1 MGIVFLPRPPQ
12 WPNQP
17 CLCVCVCGWEASWC
31 VGGVLSFL
39 LSCPLFIPT
48 LLRPCR
54 GCTEEGRERKGTC
67 LHVRFTRTQRG
78 GKKKI
83 KLLRHARMRTRAYER
98 MLARSL
104 APRLIQ
110 RGITMGM
117 CEKTEWLRR
126 CEGTS
131 LTLVQLRLQ
140 SPTKFYKKAKK
151 NPVQNWIRHLFLT
164 WMI

>member
-1 MGIVFLPRPPQ
+1 MWGGCFLSSYPAPFLFPPCSGLAGAAQ
-12 WPNQP
+12 
-17 CLCVCVCGWEASWC
+17 G
-31 VGGVLSFL
+31 
-39 LSCPLFIPT
+39 
-48 LLRPCR
+48 RD
-54 GCTEEGRERKGTC
+54 GREKA
-67 LHVRFTRTQRG
+67 HAFTSASHAHKEG

-117 CEKTEWLRR
+117 CEKTEWLRS

-151 NPVQNWIRHLFLT
+151 KSCTKLDPAFVSHLDDLSLPKKKT
-164 WMI
+164 KKNKIKS